1 VYPEPRVATF
11 INNNFIPVRLHVK
24 KHPEAM
30 QRFSVDWT
38 PTVLIVDND
47 GKELYRLE
55 GYLPPDDF
63 LGQLQLGFGHAQ
75 FTHKNFADAERQFR
89 DVTEKLPGT
98 DAAAEA
104 MYWAGVS
111 RYKATNDAGALK
123 ATAQAFKDRHQNSIW
138 AKKASIW
145 G

>member
-1 VYPEPRVATF
+1 MATF

-30 QRFSVDWT
+30 PRFSVDWT
-38 PTVLIVDND
+38 PTVLIVDSD
-47 GKELYRLE
+47 GKELYRIE
-55 GYLPPDDF
+55 GYLPPDEF

-75 FTHKNFADAERQFR
+75 FTKKSFADAERQFR
-89 DVTEKLPGT
+89 DVCEKLPGT

-104 MYWAGVS
+104 T
-111 RYKATNDAGALK
+111 YKATNDASALK
-123 ATAQAFKDRHQNSIW
+123 ATAQAFKDRYQNSIW